1 MQQLVND
8 IKNNGRGVINLLEI
22 DNSLELLSA
31 FQLFYHNNGRFLLK
45 NRLLTVL
52 DDEKP
57 EVEGK
62 INLKNLHE
70 MF

>member
-31 FQLFYHNNGRFLLK
+31 FQLFYHNNGRFPLK

-52 DDEKP
+52 DDERP
-57 EVEGK
+57 EAEEK

>member
-31 FQLFYHNNGRFLLK
+31 FQLFYHSNGRFLLK

-57 EVEGK
+57 EVEEK